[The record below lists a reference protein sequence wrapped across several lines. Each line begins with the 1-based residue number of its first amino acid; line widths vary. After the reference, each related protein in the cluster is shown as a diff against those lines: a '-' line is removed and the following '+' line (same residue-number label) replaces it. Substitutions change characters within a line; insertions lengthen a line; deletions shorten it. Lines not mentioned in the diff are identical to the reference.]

1 MRLKISELLSTSLKR
16 GKYIGTK
23 TQRAKCS
30 GVKKNDSI
38 SSHLAL
44 DALKRQELV
53 SSRRWHHYSN
63 AEEFDNLQGSL
74 CMLLCEATREPQN

>member
-1 MRLKISELLSTSLKR
+1 MLRCE
-16 GKYIGTK
+16 
-23 TQRAKCS
+23 
-30 GVKKNDSI
+30 KNDSI

-74 CMLLCEATREPQN
+74 CMLLCEATREPQNWIIVYVGEIIPAVCLK